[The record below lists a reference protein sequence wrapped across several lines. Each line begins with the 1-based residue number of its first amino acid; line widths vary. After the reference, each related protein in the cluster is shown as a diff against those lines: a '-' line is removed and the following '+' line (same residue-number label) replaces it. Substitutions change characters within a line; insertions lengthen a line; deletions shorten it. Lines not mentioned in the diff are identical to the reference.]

1 MSTVDEGLIVYFE
14 KRKYFIGRY
23 FWTHNS
29 LFLTRKKKER
39 TELRTA
45 PIGIKLL
52 YRHYYL
58 RH

>member
-29 LFLTRKKKER
+29 LFLTRKKKKEQSCAQQPL
-39 TELRTA
+39 E
-45 PIGIKLL
+45 
-52 YRHYYL
+52 
-58 RH
+58 